1 LPIKILLLDN
11 GGYSMVRQTED
22 QWLRGV
28 NVGTS
33 TESGLSFPDFM
44 ALTKSFGIPAFEVTS
59 NAELEPVISSAI
71 AQPGPSLVRV
81 VVPHEK
87 RVIPQVAFGYPIEDS
102 EPHLPR
108 EEFLAN
114 MKVKPMP
121 VSLKPINK

>member
-1 LPIKILLLDN
+1 
-11 GGYSMVRQTED
+11 
-22 QWLRGV
+22 
-28 NVGTS
+28 
-33 TESGLSFPDFM
+33 
-44 ALTKSFGIPAFEVTS
+44 
-59 NAELEPVISSAI
+59 
-71 AQPGPSLVRV
+71 
-81 VVPHEK
+81 VPHEK